1 MWQYGTPG
9 NLFRYPSTNIT
20 GRVEAWIK
28 AFLMAKSPVSRI
40 EQFAGCDTIRKI
52 HEEQIDQALASY
64 AYSQEKNGYKSRYLA
79 IDEFAIHKMHKYA
92 ICVMDLDT
100 DHIIWA
106 RFGNTVADFEHFFKD
121 IPASCL
127 DQVQAVAMNMNASYN
142 LLVKKYL
149 PQAEIVY
156 DRYHMQAQNMG
167 ERYWGLCVWMLSNR
181 IESRQYS

>member
-1 MWQYGTPG
+1 MGG
-9 NLFRYPSTNIT
+9 
-20 GRVEAWIK
+20 
-28 AFLMAKSPVSRI
+28 
-40 EQFAGCDTIRKI
+40 
-52 HEEQIDQALASY
+52 
-64 AYSQEKNGYKSRYLA
+64 
-79 IDEFAIHKMHKYA
+79 
-92 ICVMDLDT
+92 
-100 DHIIWA
+100 
-106 RFGNTVADFEHFFKD
+106 FGNTVADFEHFFKD